1 MSVLRS
7 FGELCSPFL
16 HYWHHRCIKSSM
28 PKNNVLKSL
37 VTVTGF
43 SVLTRSLAFLFKIYL
58 SRTLGAETLG
68 LYQMA
73 LTVFFLFIAL
83 STGGISTVLSRKI
96 AEMNVLEGGDK
107 GLKLLSTSLII
118 GVSASLICMLVAYL
132 ALPYMGFII
141 TDERAIPLLKIMLPA
156 LFSTTF
162 YIIIRGWF
170 WGNKHFFDFSLSE
183 FVEEILR
190 ILFTFLFVS
199 GLISGISGEKG
210 VALAFL
216 ISDLIVMCV
225 IIVMFVR
232 RGGKFTRTCSF
243 SEVLKP
249 ATPLTIM
256 KIFGSFAGTAV
267 ALIIPSGLIS
277 GGMTI
282 AEATASVGRISGMA
296 NPLLFAPNAI
306 ISSLAIVLIP
316 EMSASNAKEDV
327 TLLKNQISSGI
338 SASLIIS
345 GGFML
350 VYMALGRELTSF
362 LYNDIPSGVYLEKA
376 SIVLLLMPVNHIL
389 ASSMNSIGKEKENF
403 ITYAVGTAL
412 MLIASI
418 TLPKHLGVE
427 SVIVA
432 DILFLSTVVLGNM
445 YFIKKHV
452 NGSIGILKPMFS
464 VIILTLSC
472 SLFAHFINGILVH
485 INKVFALVT
494 SAGISF
500 VGYFGLACVFD
511 LIDLKTLLQKK
522 KSKSSSSIL
531 QSV

>member
-1 MSVLRS
+1 MS
-7 FGELCSPFL
+7 
-16 HYWHHRCIKSSM
+16 KS
-28 PKNNVLKSL
+28 NLLKSL
-37 VTVTGF
+37 LTVTGF
-43 SVLTRSLAFLFKIYL
+43 SILTRSLAFVFKIYL

-96 AEMNVLEGGDK
+96 AEMNVTSTGDS

-118 GVSASLICMLVAYL
+118 GVGASLVCILVAYL

-141 TDERAIPLLKIMLPA
+141 SDERAIPLLKIMLPA
-156 LFSTTF
+156 LISTTF

-183 FVEEILR
+183 FIEEILR
-190 ILFTFLFVS
+190 IIFTFLFVS
-199 GLISGISGEKG
+199 GLIHGLSGDKG

-216 ISDLIVMCV
+216 ISDLLVMVV
-225 IIVMFVR
+225 IIVMFLR
-232 RGGKFTRTCSF
+232 RNGRFTRCGSF
-243 SEVLKP
+243 MEILKP

-267 ALIIPSGLIS
+267 ALIIPSGLIA

-306 ISSLAIVLIP
+306 ITSLAIVLIP
-316 EMSASNAKEDV
+316 EMSASNAKAEV
-327 TLLKNQISSGI
+327 GELKKQISGGI

-345 GGFML
+345 GGFMV
-350 VYMALGRELTSF
+350 VYMALGRELTAF
-362 LYNDIPSGVYLEKA
+362 LYNDIPSGIYLEKA
-376 SIVLLLMPVNHIL
+376 SIVLLLMPINHIL

-403 ITYAVGTAL
+403 ITYALGTAL
-412 MLIASI
+412 MLVASVF
-418 TLPKHLGVE
+418 LPKHLGVD
-427 SVIVA
+427 SVIVS
-432 DILFLSTVVLGNM
+432 DLLFLGTVVLGNS
-445 YFIKKHV
+445 YFLRKHIK
-452 NGSIGILKPMFS
+452 SSLGILKPIIM
-464 VIILTLSC
+464 VIILSFSC
-472 SLFAHFINGILVH
+472 TSLAHFTEGILSRING
-485 INKVFALVT
+485 VFALIF

-500 VGYFGLACVFD
+500 IAYFVLAYFLG
-511 LIDLKTLLQKK
+511 LIDLKALLRNKK
-522 KSKSSSSIL
+522 IKKCA
-531 QSV
+531 